1 MEDGKSLKQ
10 AKAFTYN
17 LSEKIKI
24 YGIVKETS
32 REMRKRNNSVTFVK
46 PENEKNLRAF

>member
-17 LSEKIKI
+17 LSEKFKL
-24 YGIVKETS
+24 YGLVKES
-32 REMRKRNNSVTFVK
+32 SKEIRKRNNSVTFVK

>member
-1 MEDGKSLKQ
+1 MEDGKSLRE

-17 LSEKIKI
+17 LTEKIKMF
-24 YGIVKETS
+24 GIIRESS